1 MPIAC
6 SSLSSASRRIY
17 RTSRHVIR
25 TTHSTKERW
34 KNKRRNARGQ
44 EKMNPTGQPWVSNST
59 SRSLPSIQRYYAY
72 THSSLECNRY
82 RPDRMLQRVFRFTND
97 YHGSTTTDE
106 FLFIFNSARVR
117 QRNRARH
124 GDSLFPRFTIPWSIY
139 LLRRTLSATP
149 LSVKLKIGKTE
160 SMLTVF
166 WFSDFPL
173 TRIYVY
179 AVEEKRFFNEK
190 VITYRVFQIST
201 SRVPN

>member
-25 TTHSTKERW
+25 TTHSAKERW

-59 SRSLPSIQRYYAY
+59 RRSLPSIQRYYAY

-82 RPDRMLQRVFRFTND
+82 RPDRTLQRVFRFTND
-97 YHGSTTTDE
+97 YHGSTTTTDE

-117 QRNRARH
+117 QRNRACH
-124 GDSLFPRFTIPWSIY
+124 GDSLFPRYTIRFIY
-139 LLRRTLSATP
+139 Y
-149 LSVKLKIGKTE
+149 VENVIGNCFICKIK
-160 SMLTVF
+160 
-166 WFSDFPL
+166 D
-173 TRIYVY
+173 R
-179 AVEEKRFFNEK
+179 
-190 VITYRVFQIST
+190 
-201 SRVPN
+201 